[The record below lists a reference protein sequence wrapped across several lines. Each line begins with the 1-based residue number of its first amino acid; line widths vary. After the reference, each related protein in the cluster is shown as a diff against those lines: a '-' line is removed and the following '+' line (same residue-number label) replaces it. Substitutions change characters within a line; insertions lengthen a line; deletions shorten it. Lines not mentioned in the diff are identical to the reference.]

1 MGALKTET
9 QLREDVLAELDWEPS
24 VDERRVGVAVG
35 DGIVTLSGAVSSF
48 AEKWNAERAIER
60 VEGVRG
66 IANEVEVQLAGERTD
81 TDVAKAAADALAWNS
96 MVPVDTVTVS
106 VEGGWVTLRG
116 KVEHDYQRR
125 AAERA
130 VRYLDGVRGV
140 TNLITV
146 QPKVEASDIR
156 SDIQRTFQRQAA
168 LDADA
173 ISIVVSGAEVELHG
187 QVRSWAERYEAER
200 AAWSAPGVVNVRDH
214 ITVSP
219 GG

>member
-1 MGALKTET
+1 MKTGAA
-9 QLREDVLAELDWEPS
+9 LREHVLAELDWEPG
-24 VDERRVGVAVG
+24 VDERRVGVAVS

-48 AEKWNAERAIER
+48 AEKWNAERAVER
-60 VEGVRG
+60 VDGVRG

-96 MVPVDTVTVS
+96 MVPAETVTVR
-106 VEGGWVTLRG
+106 VESGWVTLRG
-116 KVEHDYQRR
+116 DVEHDFLRR

-130 VRYLDGVRGV
+130 VRYLEGVRGV

-146 QPKVEASDIR
+146 LPKVEASGIKR
-156 SDIQRTFQRQAA
+156 EIERAFQRQAT
-168 LDADA
+168 LDAEA
-173 ISIVVSGAEVELHG
+173 ISIVVNGAEVELRG

-200 AAWSAPGVVNVRDH
+200 VAWSAPGVASVRDH

-219 GG
+219 TTSP